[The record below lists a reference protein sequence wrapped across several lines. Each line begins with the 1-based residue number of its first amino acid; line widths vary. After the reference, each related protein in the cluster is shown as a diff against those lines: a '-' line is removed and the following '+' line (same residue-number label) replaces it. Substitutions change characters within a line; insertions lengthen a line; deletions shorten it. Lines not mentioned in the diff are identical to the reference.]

1 MSEETKLI
9 KPLSF
14 NNSKGLP
21 KASEELD
28 KKGGFIKWGAKN
40 DYPFYLIDMF
50 NGSAWHQGILKT
62 KTYYVAGNGIEIVR
76 GVLDEFLANKHTD
89 FTIEELVK
97 KVAFDYEMFDA
108 FCVVGTWNKEGSRV
122 VKWEHVDLDSVRTN
136 EDESMYFISDD
147 WNARKQSKEKTNFRE
162 IPPLDKNAKTG
173 KFMIYYK
180 APVKQSR
187 EDKGIYPKPN
197 YVGGLTAIN
206 TDVLISQYHLYEIQ
220 NGFKGGTI
228 VNLANG
234 QPDTEEEARAHRD
247 AIKNS
252 STGVEHSNEL
262 IITFSDGQENAP
274 TVVSLQGNDLA
285 DRYNMTEKAVQ
296 QNILVAHSVTSA
308 SLFGIMQEGSF
319 NAAEAADLFEV
330 WKKTYVSSRQE
341 SIEWLL
347 NVMIRL
353 SGFDGEVKLV
363 EPNPFN
369 AEEAN
374 ENTPTGQEVE
384 EGVKV
389 EGEVVED
396 VAGTAM
402 NGAQISSLVGIVE
415 AVGLGTLTPAA
426 AVEVILASFPTIDR
440 TQAEKIVGLPSST
453 AQQSESPNIFK
464 KNGETF
470 RSADKDLKIF
480 SEYGRKKDGFKV
492 VRSFSVSNDFGS
504 DDVARMEAGNFS
516 MFFDRIGDIRA
527 GLSDL
532 DKNILE
538 LLKRG
543 EDSSSITQAVDA
555 PLKDVAESINKL
567 EGLNLL
573 VDGSTSDLGDQ
584 VLEGLDVE
592 VDQFE
597 VVYSYEKRPGISGN
611 PVIPTTRDFCETLI
625 ERNLFYTREEINT
638 ISARVNRDVWRYRGG
653 FYHNPDTGK
662 TSPWC
667 RHEWQQHLVIKQ

>member
-1 MSEETKLI
+1 
-9 KPLSF
+9 
-14 NNSKGLP
+14 
-21 KASEELD
+21 
-28 KKGGFIKWGAKN
+28 
-40 DYPFYLIDMF
+40 
-50 NGSAWHQGILKT
+50 
-62 KTYYVAGNGIEIVR
+62 
-76 GVLDEFLANKHTD
+76 
-89 FTIEELVK
+89 
-97 KVAFDYEMFDA
+97 
-108 FCVVGTWNKEGSRV
+108 
-122 VKWEHVDLDSVRTN
+122 
-136 EDESMYFISDD
+136 
-147 WNARKQSKEKTNFRE
+147 
-162 IPPLDKNAKTG
+162 
-173 KFMIYYK
+173 
-180 APVKQSR
+180 
-187 EDKGIYPKPN
+187 
-197 YVGGLTAIN
+197 
-206 TDVLISQYHLYEIQ
+206 
-220 NGFKGGTI
+220 
-228 VNLANG
+228 
-234 QPDTEEEARAHRD
+234 
-247 AIKNS
+247 
-252 STGVEHSNEL
+252 
-262 IITFSDGQENAP
+262 
-274 TVVSLQGNDLA
+274 
-285 DRYNMTEKAVQ
+285 VQ

-319 NAAEAADLFEV
+319 NAAEAAELFEV
-330 WKKTYVSSRQE
+330 WKKTYVSARQE

-369 AEEAN
+369 ADETAAEREE
-374 ENTPTGQEVE
+374 
-384 EGVKV
+384 
-389 EGEVVED
+389 
-396 VAGTAM
+396 M
-402 NGAQISSLVGIVE
+402 AQV
-415 AVGLGTLTPAA
+415 
-426 AVEVILASFPTIDR
+426 
-440 TQAEKIVGLPSST
+440 
-453 AQQSESPNIFK
+453 
-464 KNGETF
+464 F

-480 SEYGRKKDGFKV
+480 AEYGRKKDGFKV

-504 DDVARMEAGNFS
+504 DDVARMESGNFS

-543 EDSSSITQAVDA
+543 EDSSAIQQAVDA

-653 FYHNPDTGK
+653 FYHNPDT
-662 TSPWC
+662 
-667 RHEWQQHLVIKQ
+667 EDIALVSS